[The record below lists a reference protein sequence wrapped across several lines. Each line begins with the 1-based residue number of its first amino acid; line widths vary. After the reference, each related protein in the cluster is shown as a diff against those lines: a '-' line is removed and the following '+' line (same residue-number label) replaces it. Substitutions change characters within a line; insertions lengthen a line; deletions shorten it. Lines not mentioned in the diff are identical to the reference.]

1 MPVQPGPLD
10 HSVYQNPLVERYS
23 SEAML
28 RNFSSDARYRTWRDL
43 WIGLAEIESELGLDI
58 RPEQSEPLKA
68 SRETIPYER
77 VRELERELR
86 HDVMAHIRA
95 FGEQAPD
102 AAGIIHLGATSCFV
116 TDNADLV
123 LAKKGL
129 ELIAQQLA
137 ALLHSWRQIALEHRS
152 LPTLAYTHYQP
163 AQLTT
168 LGKRVCL
175 WAQDFLMD
183 LQEVERLR
191 DGLRFRGTKGAT
203 GTQASFLRLFD
214 GNGDKVRELDRRLAK
229 RMGFSDTFTITGQT
243 YTRKLDAQILNVL
256 SGIALTA
263 HMCTNDLRLLQ
274 GVGEIEEPFGKSQVG
289 SSAMPYKRNPMMME
303 RMSSLAKWVMTEAQN
318 GAWVASTQWF
328 ERTLDDSANR
338 RLSIPQAFLAVD
350 AMLILAN
357 RVAEGLVV
365 YPKVIERRVREELPF
380 IAGENILMLAVKM
393 GGDRQQLHERL
404 REHCMAVAEARRAG
418 ATENTLLQRIRDDE
432 AFASVRDAL
441 DGLMI
446 PENFYGRAPDQVVEC
461 VESEG
466 EPALAS
472 YDLTKEGGW
481 EVTV

>member
-1 MPVQPGPLD
+1 
-10 HSVYQNPLVERYS
+10 
-23 SEAML
+23 
-28 RNFSSDARYRTWRDL
+28 
-43 WIGLAEIESELGLDI
+43 
-58 RPEQSEPLKA
+58 
-68 SRETIPYER
+68 
-77 VRELERELR
+77 
-86 HDVMAHIRA
+86 
-95 FGEQAPD
+95 
-102 AAGIIHLGATSCFV
+102 
-116 TDNADLV
+116 
-123 LAKKGL
+123 
-129 ELIAQQLA
+129 
-137 ALLHSWRQIALEHRS
+137 
-152 LPTLAYTHYQP
+152 
-163 AQLTT
+163 
-168 LGKRVCL
+168 
-175 WAQDFLMD
+175 
-183 LQEVERLR
+183 
-191 DGLRFRGTKGAT
+191 
-203 GTQASFLRLFD
+203 
-214 GNGDKVRELDRRLAK
+214 
-229 RMGFSDTFTITGQT
+229 
-243 YTRKLDAQILNVL
+243 
-256 SGIALTA
+256 
-263 HMCTNDLRLLQ
+263 
-274 GVGEIEEPFGKSQVG
+274 
-289 SSAMPYKRNPMMME
+289 MMME

-380 IAGENILMLAVKM
+380 IAVENILMLAVKM

-446 PENFYGRAPDQVVEC
+446 PENFYGRAPDQVVEF
-461 VESEG
+461 VESEV